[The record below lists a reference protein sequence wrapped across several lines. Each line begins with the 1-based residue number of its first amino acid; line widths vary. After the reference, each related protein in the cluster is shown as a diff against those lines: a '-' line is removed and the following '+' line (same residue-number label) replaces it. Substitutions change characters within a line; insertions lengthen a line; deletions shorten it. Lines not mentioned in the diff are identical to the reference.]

1 MLEAKEYRSVELFEI
16 LGTNNK
22 QSTDRKLNNYQIQ
35 YTSSGS
41 GSKLTYQILGIPDP
55 FKVYCVFHLGINPR
69 ADFIKIRNLYY
80 FFFCCDGFAEMPLI
94 EQEKCLA
101 DNNKPVSRQTI
112 TKWINYLDHLD
123 FISISSAEFNYYAI
137 QKDNHGIKTYRE
149 IEKEQYSNAWK
160 IYWNTKEECIKN
172 GEQYP
177 SVIAY
182 GAMWRYLGGHP
193 YKKPIIHQNAVLKA
207 EIDYL
212 IGLINEAS
220 LNDPSIQF

>member
-55 FKVYCVFHLGINPR
+55 FKVYCVFHLGIDPR

-80 FFFCCDGFAEMPLI
+80 LMED
-94 EQEKCLA
+94 
-101 DNNKPVSRQTI
+101 NKPVSRQTI
-112 TKWINYLDHLD
+112 TKWINYLGHLD
-123 FISISSAEFNYYAI
+123 FISISSNEFTYYAI
-137 QKDNHGIKTYRE
+137 QKDNHGIKIYRE

-177 SVIAY
+177 SASAY
-182 GAMWRYLGGHP
+182 RAMWGYLKGHP
-193 YKKPIIHQNAVLKA
+193 YKKPIIYQNAILKA

-212 IGLINEAS
+212 IGLINEAF